1 MRGKSLV
8 RIAFLSSIVVMLFAL
23 PSMAATTKVVLDGHS
38 LTIDEVLSVSK
49 GEVEVAI
56 SPEAMKQ
63 VEAGFAVVM
72 EAALQGKPVY
82 GLTTGVGWNKDKSVF
97 EERDGKKVLS
107 EELLARSR
115 EFNIL
120 SLRAHGGGVGPDLPA
135 DVVRAAMLIRLNTF
149 LTGIPGVQP
158 AVVNQ
163 YRDFLNKKITPV
175 VPSRGSVGEA
185 DITIASH
192 IGLAMIGEWQ
202 VDYRGKR
209 MAAADALKEAGLSP
223 IKPVGKDFLSMLST
237 NAVAAGHAVLAVEE
251 AKNYANK
258 AIVVFGLTLEGLN
271 GNIAPFLKATTEIR
285 PFPGMLKASKMI
297 RDTLEGSYLWQPA
310 EGRPLQDPLSFRTMG
325 YALGNVLDAIEEAE
339 KALIIQIN
347 SSDDNPAV
355 IAGVTEVERPDSEY
369 ITNYLVKGEQKG
381 AIYPTANFDMLPV
394 VARIEQLSHSLARM
408 SQNIVMQTIRFENPN
423 ITGLSRFLASE
434 ENTLGHA
441 FGAIQKPLGE
451 LYAENRQLAMPVSMD
466 GFALAG
472 NIEDTFANSL
482 LAIRNLEKITDN
494 MYYISSIQ
502 MLHTAQAVDL
512 RGKVQLAKK
521 TKALYDAYRKVVPFV
536 SFDRIYTADFT
547 KGYEFLKSYTV
558 K

>member
-8 RIAFLSSIVVMLFAL
+8 RMFFLSSIVVMLFAL
-23 PSMAATTKVVLDGHS
+23 PSMAASKVVLNGHT
-38 LTIDEVLSVSK
+38 LTIDEILSVSR
-49 GEVEVAI
+49 GEAEVEI

-82 GLTTGVGWNKDKSVF
+82 GLTTGVGWNKDKPVF
-97 EERDGKKVLS
+97 EEKGGKKVLS

-115 EFNIL
+115 EFNLL
-120 SLRAHGGGVGPDLPA
+120 SLRAHGGAIGPDLPI

-163 YRDFLNKKITPV
+163 YKDFLNKKITPV

-202 VDYRGKR
+202 VNYRGKR

-237 NAVAAGHAVLAVEE
+237 NAVAAGQAVLAVEE

-258 AIVVFGLTLEGLN
+258 AIVVFGLTLGLN
-271 GNIAPFLKATTEIR
+271 GNMAPFLKATTEIR

-339 KALIIQIN
+339 KALIIQVN

-355 IAGVTEVERPDSEY
+355 IPGVTEVERPDSKY
-369 ITNYLVKGEQKG
+369 VSNYLIQGEQNG

-394 VARIEQLSHSLARM
+394 VARIERLSQALARM

-472 NIEDTFANSL
+472 NIEDTFANSM

-521 TKALYDAYRKVVPFV
+521 TKALYEAYRKVVPFV
-536 SFDRIYTADFT
+536 SLDRIYTVDFAN
-547 KGYEFLKSYTV
+547 GYEFLKSYTV

>member
-1 MRGKSLV
+1 MRGKGLIRV
-8 RIAFLSSIVVMLFAL
+8 AFLVFIAVAFFAL
-23 PSMAATTKVVLDGHS
+23 PSMAATRVKLDGHS
-38 LTIDEVLSVSK
+38 LTIEEVLSVSK
-49 GEVEVAI
+49 GEAEVEI
-56 SPEAMKQ
+56 TDEAMKQ
-63 VEAGFAVVM
+63 VEAGFAVIM

-82 GLTTGVGWNKDKSVF
+82 GLTTGVGWNKDKPVF
-97 EERDGKKVLS
+97 EEKNGKRVLS
-107 EELLARSR
+107 EELLTRSR
-115 EFNIL
+115 KFNLL

-149 LTGIPGVQP
+149 LSGIPGVQP

-192 IGLAMIGEWQ
+192 IGLAMVGEWQ
-202 VDYRGKR
+202 VDYKGKR

-223 IKPVGKDFLSMLST
+223 IEPVGKDFLSMLST
-237 NAVAAGHAVLAVEE
+237 NAVAAGQAVLAVEE
-251 AKNYANK
+251 AKNYVDK
-258 AIVVFGLTLEGLN
+258 AIAVFGLTLEGLN
-271 GNIAPFLKATTEIR
+271 GNVAPFLKATTEIR
-285 PFPGMLKASKMI
+285 PFPGMLKASQAI
-297 RDTLEGSYLWQPA
+297 LDVLNGSYLWQPA

-325 YALGNVLDAIEEAE
+325 YALGNALEAIEEANN
-339 KALIIQIN
+339 ALIIQIN
-347 SSDDNPAV
+347 STDDNPAV
-355 IAGVTEVERPDSEY
+355 IPGATTVERADSKY
-369 ITNYLVKGEQKG
+369 VSNYLVKGEQNG

-394 VARIEQLSHSLARM
+394 VARIERLSQALARL

-441 FGAIQKPLGE
+441 FGAIQKPLVE
-451 LYAENRQLAMPVSMD
+451 LYAENEQLAMPVSMA

-472 NIEDTFANSL
+472 NIEDTFVNSL

-494 MYYISSIQ
+494 MYHISSIQ
-502 MLHTAQAVDL
+502 MLHTAQAIDL
-512 RGKVQLAKK
+512 RGKVHLANK
-521 TKALYDAYRKVVPFV
+521 TKALYDGYRKVVPFV
-536 SFDRIYTADFT
+536 SLDRIYTSDFA